1 MLGVQPTMQLLPVF
15 IRGGETASGI
25 AKVVKGMARNC
36 LWALVAGVSVPGTLW
51 AATYQVGKSGVVDF
65 ATIQAAIAHA
75 VTGDIII
82 VHPGVYVEN
91 VDFLGKDIVLRSSAG
106 PGSTTIDGSGLDSST
121 VVMKRGESRSA
132 VLEGFRITGG
142 RGSLPLGP
150 GSERVGGGIM
160 IFRSSPTIT
169 RNTITGNRV
178 VRPAGQRSTGG
189 GGGIACGSDRAEM
202 TASPLILWNEI
213 IGNQAGSN
221 GGGILAAS
229 WTSVEIRENSVR
241 ENSTVFGDGGGIYL
255 VPLAS
260 GATIKNNL
268 ILNNSAGDHGGG
280 VHAGAP
286 TNFWTIQIDITMNV
300 VAGNR
305 AVAEARTGESGGGIW
320 TFDGVINVRQNTIVD
335 NYGDGTDNTWGGG
348 MAVLASPA
356 SVIERNIIAYS
367 EFGGGIRCFG
377 GTGPTI
383 RNNLFWSNVGGDL
396 TGNCPEL
403 QDEDGNLFV
412 DPQFCGRESG
422 DFRLAEGSLALS
434 HPAGFLG
441 ALSEPGCKG
450 VSVLATTWSALK
462 SGNAFRTR

>member
-1 MLGVQPTMQLLPVF
+1 MPLMPVLMT
-15 IRGGETASGI
+15 GPEADSG
-25 AKVVKGMARNC
+25 AGHDAHGLARRIS
-36 LWALVAGVSVPGTLW
+36 WALVLVSLVAPGTLW
-51 AATYQVGKSGVVDF
+51 AATYQVGKSGAVDF

-91 VDFLGKDIVLRSSAG
+91 VDFLGKDLVLRSSGG
-106 PGSTTIDGSGLDSST
+106 PGSTTINGSGLDSST

-132 VLEGFRITGG
+132 VLEGFTITGG

-150 GSERVGGGIM
+150 GSERSGGGIM
-160 IFRSSPTIT
+160 VFRSSPTIT
-169 RNTITGNRV
+169 NNVIVGNRV
-178 VRPAGQRSTGG
+178 VRPAGSRVTGTGG
-189 GGGIACGSDRAEM
+189 GIGCGSDRADQV
-202 TASPLILWNEI
+202 ASPLIVSNEI
-213 IGNQAGSN
+213 VGNQAGSN
-221 GGGILAAS
+221 GGGIGAAS
-229 WTSVEIRENSVR
+229 WTAPEIVENTFRENT
-241 ENSTVFGDGGGIYL
+241 TVYGDGGGIY
-255 VPLAS
+255 VTPLAS
-260 GATIKNNL
+260 GTSIRSNRVL
-268 ILNNSAGDHGGG
+268 SNSAGDHGGG
-280 VHAGAP
+280 VYAGAP

-305 AVAEARTGESGGGIW
+305 AIAEARTGESGGGIW

-348 MAVLASPA
+348 MAVLASSA

-403 QDEDGNLFV
+403 QDEAGNLFV

-422 DFRLAEGSLALS
+422 DFRLAEGSPALS

-462 SGNAFRTR
+462 AGHSFRTR